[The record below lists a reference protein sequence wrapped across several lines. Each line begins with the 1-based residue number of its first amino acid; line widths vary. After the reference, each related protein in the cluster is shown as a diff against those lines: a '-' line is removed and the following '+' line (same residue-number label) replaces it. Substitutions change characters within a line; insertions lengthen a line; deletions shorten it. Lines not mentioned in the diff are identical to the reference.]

1 MYAGCVIKARTREMA
16 TVRRLLD
23 RNRAVGIIGARQ
35 VGKTTLARM
44 VARAEKRPVEFFDL
58 EDPRV
63 RARLADPMRALEPL
77 RGLVVLDEVQLLPG
91 LFSVLR
97 VLADRPGRPA
107 RFLILG
113 SASPEMLRQSSES
126 LAGRIAYHELGGFAI
141 DEAGA
146 ENHLRLWRRGGLP
159 LSYLAGSEHA
169 SFEWRRNMVRTF
181 LERDLP
187 QLGMNIAAETMR
199 RFWTMLA
206 HHHGGVWNSSELA
219 RSFGV
224 AHTTV
229 RGYLDRLTS
238 AMVVR
243 QLLPWHANVSKRQ
256 VKSPK
261 VYIKDSGLLHALLG
275 LPTQKDI
282 EGHPKV
288 GASWEGFVIEQ
299 VIRLLG
305 AQPEECFFWATH
317 AGSELDLL
325 VIRGGK
331 RRGVEVK
338 LTTAPHLTRS
348 VRTAFE
354 DLALT
359 SLDVIHAGTESFPM
373 AEGIRA
379 LAISD
384 IVREL
389 KPLR

>member
-1 MYAGCVIKARTREMA
+1 MS

-44 VARAEKRPVEFFDL
+44 VARAERRPVEFFDL

-63 RARLADPMRALEPL
+63 RARLGDPMRALEPL

-91 LFSVLR
+91 LFGVLR
-97 VLADRPGRPA
+97 VLTDRPGRPA

-113 SASPEMLRQSSES
+113 SASPDMLRQSSES

-159 LSYLAGSEHA
+159 LSYLARSEHA

-187 QLGMNIAAETMR
+187 QLGMNVAAETMR

-229 RGYLDRLTS
+229 RGYLDRLSS

-256 VKSPK
+256 IKSPK
-261 VYIKDSGLLHALLG
+261 VYVKDSGLLHALLG

-282 EGHPKV
+282 EGHPKA

-317 AGSELDLL
+317 AGAELDLL

-354 DLALT
+354 DLALA

-379 LAISD
+379 LAIGD
-384 IVREL
+384 LAREL